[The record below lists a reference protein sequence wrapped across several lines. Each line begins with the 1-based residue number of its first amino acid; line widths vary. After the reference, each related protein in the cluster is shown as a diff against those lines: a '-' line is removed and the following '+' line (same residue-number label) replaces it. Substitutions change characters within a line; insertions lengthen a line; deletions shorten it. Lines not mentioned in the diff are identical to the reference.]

1 MSFTPTRLPDR
12 VKASL
17 WAGSLGALV
26 VGAAMLGASLSSPA
40 LAENIRGAATDP
52 TTAPG
57 FSHPEQYIHL
67 KDVKPADN
75 MYPVIQHPEQD
86 KAAQAKLASLAAK
99 TGKKP
104 NIMIFLLDDVGWG
117 DNGGGVAVGNA
128 TPNMDRLA
136 NEGLLLT
143 SAYSLENTLI
153 IFTSDNGPECE
164 IPPHGRTPFRG
175 CKGSSWEGGVR
186 VPTFVYW
193 KGMIAPRKS
202 DGLFDL
208 ADILPTALDLA
219 GVPGAKLAELFPKST
234 YIDGVDQAS
243 FLIAD
248 DGLSA
253 RRSRIYTLNQYYS
266 AIRIDEF
273 KGVAT
278 GEIENGVVQK
288 GFPGGFSG
296 PVFTD
301 TGGAI
306 VFNLYTNPQEDV
318 SIGIRHIPMAVLLQY
333 PPQFKISASCPT
345 ILRSTRS
352 SPRSKKG

>member
-1 MSFTPTRLPDR
+1 
-12 VKASL
+12 
-17 WAGSLGALV
+17 
-26 VGAAMLGASLSSPA
+26 
-40 LAENIRGAATDP
+40 
-52 TTAPG
+52 
-57 FSHPEQYIHL
+57 
-67 KDVKPADN
+67 

-117 DNGGGVAVGNA
+117 DPGFNGGGVAVGNA

-136 NEGLLLT
+136 NEGPLLT

-186 VPTFVYW
+186 VPTFVDW

-202 DGLFDL
+202 EGLFDL

-288 GFPGGFSG
+288 GFPGASAFATSQWR
-296 PVFTD
+296 FCC
-301 TGGAI
+301 
-306 VFNLYTNPQEDV
+306 N
-318 SIGIRHIPMAVLLQY
+318 IR
-333 PPQFKISASCPT
+333 
-345 ILRSTRS
+345 RS
-352 SPRSKKG
+352 SRSRLLSNNPPVYDVVPTVKEGVKAWIKEHGFGRQTP